1 MASRVPDDNSD
12 YAAPSLVGV
21 IDGRS
26 LPATSAK
33 PEESPVPSRSASLD
47 PDSLIP
53 DILDHNGLTTA
64 GRKRKLNSTSSRG
77 VANLTPDQ
85 LAKKRANDRQAQRA
99 IRERTKTHIEAL
111 EQQVRELASQKPVLD
126 LQAAVQQNE
135 RIRLENQELRRSLK
149 TVMDII
155 QPLLAKPE
163 ASGESNMLSWS
174 IDLCA
179 ALMRIDLPPVVCQ
192 PRSIPPPS
200 NLSPFPD
207 SDHLTPNTQHA
218 VTGDKSYDESIAS
231 LDTPSPTHSAP
242 ALGSRRNSSNGGL
255 QSAAFRSA
263 LDTQRH
269 NNAHGLDLSLEER
282 LGFNFLL
289 DRSHNVPKVD
299 QIRCSSSENFPSP
312 QPNPEPPL
320 CSQPL
325 MNFPSDQ
332 ERPAFATPIRN
343 TAPTCT
349 LDSIL
354 LDFLHSRQQEAA
366 QGIPRQKLAGPPYP
380 SVSSLL
386 NPEKSVYSHPVSK
399 VFTDILRTFPDI
411 SSLPEQVAVLYTMFL
426 IMRWQVYPTQE
437 NYDRLPEWHTPRPTQ
452 LLTAHPPWMDYVPW
466 PRMRDRLAMS
476 HQDYP
481 FENWFIPFTRGLSVN
496 WPYEDTDCLLSAGS
510 SDELLINPVF
520 ERHLRNLS
528 NWSLGPLF
536 AETYPNLVDT
546 TQIRPD
552 KQSSKAPS

>member
-1 MASRVPDDNSD
+1 MASRIPDDIE
-12 YAAPSLVGV
+12 YAAPSPVGPV

-47 PDSLIP
+47 ADSLIP
-53 DILDHNGLTTA
+53 DISDHNNGLTTA

-126 LQAAVQQNE
+126 LQAAVQHNE

-155 QPLLAKPE
+155 QPLLSRPE
-163 ASGESNMLSWS
+163 AS
-174 IDLCA
+174 
-179 ALMRIDLPPVVCQ
+179 
-192 PRSIPPPS
+192 
-200 NLSPFPD
+200 
-207 SDHLTPNTQHA
+207 
-218 VTGDKSYDESIAS
+218 GDKSYDESIAS
-231 LDTPSPTHSAP
+231 LDTPSPTQSAP

-289 DRSHNVPKVD
+289 EPSHNVPKVD
-299 QIRCSSSENFPSP
+299 QIRRSSPENFRSP

-320 CSQPL
+320 CPQPL
-325 MNFPSDQ
+325 SYPADQ

-437 NYDRLPEWHTPRPTQ
+437 NYDRLPDWHTPRPTQ

-552 KQSSKAPS
+552 KKSSKAPS